1 MSRLNGSLT
10 YTLSREGLHLLLYI
24 TRMIIMI
31 KIMIINDSNN
41 DNDNDDLSLSNRP
54 PLLTLQ
60 LCLE

>member
-1 MSRLNGSLT
+1 
-10 YTLSREGLHLLLYI
+10 
-24 TRMIIMI
+24 
-31 KIMIINDSNN
+31 MIINDSNN